1 MDIQEIIWQA
11 VAVVGVTELV
21 KKFIPAE
28 GSRWKALI
36 TVAVTLIVTV
46 SVHFLPWVLGPLLVL
61 SVATVS
67 YDTVFD
73 LLKSLV
79 SGMKERKEERECS
92 RH

>member
-1 MDIQEIIWQA
+1 MDVQEIIWQA
-11 VAVVGVTELV
+11 VAVVGITELV
-21 KKFIPAE
+21 KKFIPMD

-46 SVHFLPWVLGPLLVL
+46 SVHFLPWVLSPLLVL

-79 SGMKERKEERECS
+79 SGIKGKEEK
-92 RH
+92 

>member
-1 MDIQEIIWQA
+1 MMDIQEIIWQA
-11 VAVVGVTELV
+11 VAVVGLTELV
-21 KKFIPAE
+21 KKFIPMD

-46 SVHFLPWVLGPLLVL
+46 SVHYLPWVLSPLLVL

-79 SGMKERKEERECS
+79 SGIKGKEEK
-92 RH
+92 

>member
-11 VAVVGVTELV
+11 VAVVGITELV
-21 KKFIPAE
+21 KKFIPMD

-46 SVHFLPWVLGPLLVL
+46 SVHFLPWVLSPLLVL

-79 SGMKERKEERECS
+79 SGIKGKEGK
-92 RH
+92 

>member
-1 MDIQEIIWQA
+1 MDIQDIIWQA

-21 KKFIPAE
+21 KKFIPAD
-28 GSRWKALI
+28 GSKWKALI
-36 TVAVTLIVTV
+36 TLAVTLIVTV
-46 SVHFLPWVLGPLLVL
+46 SVHFLPWVLSPLLVL

-79 SGMKERKEERECS
+79 SGIKGKEEK
-92 RH
+92 

>member
-11 VAVVGVTELV
+11 
-21 KKFIPAE
+21 
-28 GSRWKALI
+28 
-36 TVAVTLIVTV
+36 VAVTLIVTV
-46 SVHFLPWVLGPLLVL
+46 SVHFLPWVLSPLLVL

-79 SGMKERKEERECS
+79 SGIKGKEEKGWPRL
-92 RH
+92 

>member
-1 MDIQEIIWQA
+1 MDVQEIIWQA
-11 VAVVGVTELV
+11 VAVVGITELV

-28 GSRWKALI
+28 DSRWKALI

-46 SVHFLPWVLGPLLVL
+46 SVHFLPWVLSPLLVL

-79 SGMKERKEERECS
+79 SGIKGKEEK
-92 RH
+92 

>member
-11 VAVVGVTELV
+11 VAVVGITELV
-21 KKFIPAE
+21 KKFIPMD

-46 SVHFLPWVLGPLLVL
+46 SVHYLPWVLSPLLVL

-79 SGMKERKEERECS
+79 SGIKGKEEK
-92 RH
+92 

>member
-11 VAVVGVTELV
+11 VAVVGITELV

-28 GSRWKALI
+28 DSRWKALI

-46 SVHFLPWVLGPLLVL
+46 SVHFLPWVLSPLLVL

-79 SGMKERKEERECS
+79 SGIKGKEGK
-92 RH
+92 

>member
-11 VAVVGVTELV
+11 VAVVGITELV
-21 KKFIPAE
+21 KKFIPMD

-46 SVHFLPWVLGPLLVL
+46 SVHFLPWVLSPLLVL

-79 SGMKERKEERECS
+79 SGIKGKEEK
-92 RH
+92 

>member
-11 VAVVGVTELV
+11 VAVVGITELV

-46 SVHFLPWVLGPLLVL
+46 SVHFLPWVLSPLLVL

-67 YDTVFD
+67 YDTIFD

-79 SGMKERKEERECS
+79 SGIKGKEEKGWS

>member
-11 VAVVGVTELV
+11 VAVVGITELV
-21 KKFIPAE
+21 KKFIPMD

-46 SVHFLPWVLGPLLVL
+46 SVHFLPWVLSPLLVL

-79 SGMKERKEERECS
+79 SGIKGKEEKGWPRL
-92 RH
+92 

>member
-21 KKFIPAE
+21 KKFIPAD
-28 GSRWKALI
+28 GSKWKALI
-36 TVAVTLIVTV
+36 TLAVTLIVTV
-46 SVHFLPWVLGPLLVL
+46 SVHFLPWVLSPLLVL

-79 SGMKERKEERECS
+79 SGIKGKEEK
-92 RH
+92 

>member
-1 MDIQEIIWQA
+1 MMDIQDIIWQA

-21 KKFIPAE
+21 KKFIPAD
-28 GSRWKALI
+28 GSKWKALI
-36 TVAVTLIVTV
+36 TLVVTLAVTV
-46 SVHFLPWVLGPLLVL
+46 SVHFLPWALGPLLVL

-79 SGMKERKEERECS
+79 NGLKEKTEDS
-92 RH
+92 Q

>member
-11 VAVVGVTELV
+11 VAVVGITELV
-21 KKFIPAE
+21 KKFIPMDS
-28 GSRWKALI
+28 SRWKALI

-46 SVHFLPWVLGPLLVL
+46 SVHFLPWVLSPLLVL

-79 SGMKERKEERECS
+79 SGIKGKEEK
-92 RH
+92 

>member
-1 MDIQEIIWQA
+1 MDVQDIIWQA
-11 VAVVGVTELV
+11 VAVVGITELV
-21 KKFIPAE
+21 KKFIPMD

-36 TVAVTLIVTV
+36 TLVVTLAVTV
-46 SVHFLPWVLGPLLVL
+46 SVHFLPWALGPLLVL

-79 SGMKERKEERECS
+79 NGLKEKTEDS
-92 RH
+92 Q

>member
-11 VAVVGVTELV
+11 VAVVGITELV
-21 KKFIPAE
+21 KKFIPMD
-28 GSRWKALI
+28 GSRWKALA
-36 TVAVTLIVTV
+36 TLLVTAAVTV
-46 SVHFLPWVLGPLLVL
+46 SVHFLPWVLSPLLVL

-79 SGMKERKEERECS
+79 SGIKGKEEKRWS
-92 RH
+92 RL

>member
-11 VAVVGVTELV
+11 VAVVGLTELV
-21 KKFIPAE
+21 KKFIPMD

-46 SVHFLPWVLGPLLVL
+46 SVHYLPWVLSPLLVL

-79 SGMKERKEERECS
+79 SGIKGKEEK
-92 RH
+92 

>member
-11 VAVVGVTELV
+11 VAVVGITELV

-28 GSRWKALI
+28 DSRWKALI

-46 SVHFLPWVLGPLLVL
+46 SVHFLPWVLSPLLVL

-79 SGMKERKEERECS
+79 SGIKGKEEKGWFGL
-92 RH
+92 